1 MRRRTLWI
9 VVSVAMALG
18 VVYFFFD
25 PAGSRLFPRCP
36 FLSLTGLRCP
46 GCGSQR
52 ALHSLLHGE
61 IARAAHYNL
70 LLTLSL
76 PFVATAIVADTN
88 RGRWPRLYR
97 RVNSPAAIYAALAAT
112 CLWWVARNA
121 LQL

>member
-61 IARAAHYNL
+61 IARAAH
-70 LLTLSL
+70 
-76 PFVATAIVADTN
+76 
-88 RGRWPRLYR
+88 
-97 RVNSPAAIYAALAAT
+97 
-112 CLWWVARNA
+112 
-121 LQL
+121 